1 MQLRVLGSA
10 AGGGYP
16 QWNCNCPRCQQA
28 RGGRLSDQC
37 RTQSSIA
44 VSADGQHWLLV
55 NASPDIRQQ
64 ILDTPA
70 LHPSTG
76 LRGSGVAAVLLAD
89 SQLDHVTGLLML
101 RESHHPLSIYCTPRT
116 EEDLRTG
123 FPVLNILSHYCGTQV
138 HPLPLD
144 GTPVEPAETPGVRVT
159 AIPLKSKAPPYSSHR
174 AAPEPGDNLGFF
186 FHSAEGD
193 GGVFYA
199 PGLGD
204 MDDSLL
210 PWMARA
216 NVLLVDGTTWTD
228 DEMQRVV
235 GGRKTARE
243 MGHLPQ
249 SGAHGTMALLAQYP
263 KARRIL
269 IHINNTNPILDPASE
284 ERAALEQAGIETA
297 HDGMHIQF

>member
-10 AGGGYP
+10 AGGGFP

-28 RGGRLSDQC
+28 RGGRLADQC
-37 RTQSSIA
+37 RTQSSVA
-44 VSADGQHWLLV
+44 VSADGSNWLLV

-64 ILDTPA
+64 ILDTPE
-70 LHPSTG
+70 LHPTTG
-76 LRGSGVAAVLLAD
+76 LRGSGIAAVLLAD

-101 RESHHPLSIYCTPRT
+101 RESNHPLPIYCTPRT

-123 FPVLNILSHYCGTQV
+123 FPVLNILGHYCAATV
-138 HPLPLD
+138 HHLPLD
-144 GTPVEPAETPGVRVT
+144 GSPVEPAQTPGVRVT
-159 AIPLKSKAPPYSSHR
+159 AIPLTSKAPPYSPHR
-174 AAPEPGDNLGFF
+174 AAPQPGDNLGFF
-186 FHSAEGD
+186 FHSADGD

-204 MDDSLL
+204 LDDSLL

-216 NVLLVDGTTWTD
+216 DVLLVDGTTWTD

-249 SGAHGTMALLAQYP
+249 SGAHGTMALLGRYP
-263 KARRIL
+263 EARRIL
-269 IHINNTNPILDPASE
+269 IHINNTNPILDPASD
-284 ERAALEQAGIETA
+284 ERAKLDRTGIELSY
-297 HDGMHIQF
+297 DGMHIDF